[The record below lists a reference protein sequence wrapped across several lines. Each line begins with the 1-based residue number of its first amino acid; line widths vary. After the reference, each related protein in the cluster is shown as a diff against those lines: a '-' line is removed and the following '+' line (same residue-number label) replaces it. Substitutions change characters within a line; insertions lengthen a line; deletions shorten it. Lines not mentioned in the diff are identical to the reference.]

1 MPYTPQS
8 AEDAA
13 LGEHFALG
21 MRQRHW
27 LRARTLQNLRWIAIS
42 GQLLTILL
50 ARYGLGY
57 DVPVAACLAVILAS
71 VWFNVITRMTMAPN
85 ARLSERTALL
95 WMLFDLGQLGVLL
108 GLTGGLS
115 NPFALLF
122 LAPATVAA
130 AALNRVSAR
139 IVVGIALLSI
149 FGLEFTHI
157 PLTHETDGLLKLPDD
172 YLLGFGCALIIG
184 VGFIAIYVRRVA
196 DEAFGM
202 SQALAATQLALAREQ
217 RLSAL
222 GTMAAA
228 AAHEL
233 GSPLA
238 TIALTARE
246 MERDL
251 ERGALDGQDL
261 ALIRE
266 QTTRCR
272 DILAQLGRIRREDM
286 EHIRTA
292 PLLSVLE
299 EAAGPHEDTGKR
311 IEYFIDGEIVAGK
324 DTPSPTFPRRPEIIH
339 ALRNIIQN
347 AVDFARTTVWI
358 EIIET
363 EEHLSIRVQDDGPG
377 FPSDLMNRLG
387 DPYVTTRRGKRGRE
401 GGYEGMGL
409 GLFIAKTLLERRDAT
424 IILTNQRPSPVTL
437 PGAMVEIRW
446 KRASLMPQGDATT
459 APEQRDRRT
468 ILTGN
473 EPVQGLS

>member
-1 MPYTPQS
+1 MHHRPQS

-13 LGEHFALG
+13 LGEHFSLG

-27 LRARTLQNLRWIAIS
+27 LRARTLRNLRWVAIG
-42 GQLLTILL
+42 GQLATILVT
-50 ARYGLGY
+50 RYGLGY
-57 DVPVAACLAVILAS
+57 ELPMVWCLAVILVA
-71 VWFNVITRMTMAPN
+71 VWFNVITMIAMPPN
-85 ARLSERTALL
+85 ARLSERTAVL
-95 WMLFDLGQLGVLL
+95 WMLFDLGQLGILL

-115 NPFALLF
+115 NPFAVLF
-122 LAPATVAA
+122 IAPATVAA
-130 AALNRVSAR
+130 AALTRKNAR
-139 IVVGIALLSI
+139 LVVGIAILSI
-149 FGLEFTHI
+149 FLLEIAHMKLEHPVTGTLDL
-157 PLTHETDGLLKLPDD
+157 PET
-172 YLLGFGCALIIG
+172 YLLGMGCALIIG

-222 GTMAAA
+222 GTLAAA

-251 ERGALDGQDL
+251 QRDALDPEDL

-272 DILAQLGRIRREDM
+272 DILGQLSRIRQEDM

-299 EAAGPHEDTGKR
+299 EAAAPHEDSSGKR
-311 IEYFIDGEIVAGK
+311 IEYFVNGEIVEGEDA
-324 DTPSPTFPRRPEIIH
+324 PSPVFPRRPEIIH
-339 ALRNIIQN
+339 ALRNLIQN
-347 AVDFARTTVWI
+347 AADFARTTVWI
-358 EIIET
+358 EIEET
-363 EEHLSIRVQDDGPG
+363 DTTIAIRIQDDGPG
-377 FPSDLMNRLG
+377 YPPEMLGRLG
-387 DPYVTTRRGKRGRE
+387 DPYLTTRQGKRARE

-409 GLFIAKTLLERRDAT
+409 GLFIAKTLLERRGAT
-424 IILTNQRPSPVTL
+424 ITFSNRRPGPHTL
-437 PGAMVEIRW
+437 SGAVVEIGWER
-446 KRASLMPQGDATT
+446 SVLMPPVESEQAVTT
-459 APEQRDRRT
+459 PSGF
-468 ILTGN
+468 GN
-473 EPVQGLS
+473 FVW

>member
-1 MPYTPQS
+1 MPHTPQS

-13 LGEHFALG
+13 LGAHFALG

-27 LRARTLQNLRWIAIS
+27 LRARTLRNLRWIAIS
-42 GQLLTILL
+42 GQLMTVVVT
-50 ARYGLGY
+50 RYGLGY
-57 DVPVAACLAVILAS
+57 DLPLGWCLAVIMAA
-71 VWFNVITRMTMAPN
+71 VWFNVITMITMPPN

-95 WMLFDLGQLGVLL
+95 WMLFDLGQLGALL
-108 GLTGGLS
+108 ALTGGLG

-122 LAPATVAA
+122 IAPATVAA
-130 AALNRVSAR
+130 AALNRFNAR
-139 IVVGIALLSI
+139 IVVGIAILSI
-149 FGLEFTHI
+149 FALQLVDT
-157 PLTHETDGLLKLPDD
+157 PLYHPEQGHLILPEN
-172 YLLGFGCALIIG
+172 YSLGIGCALIIG
-184 VGFIAIYVRRVA
+184 VGFIAVYVRRVA

-251 ERGALDGQDL
+251 ERNALDPGDL

-272 DILAQLGRIRREDM
+272 DILSQLARIRQEDM

-299 EAAGPHEDTGKR
+299 EAARPHGDSGKR
-311 IEYFIDGEIVAGK
+311 IEYFIDGEIVGSG
-324 DTPSPTFPRRPEIIH
+324 DTPSPVFPRRPEIIH
-339 ALRNIIQN
+339 ALRNLIQN
-347 AVDFARTTVWI
+347 AVDFARTTVWV
-358 EIIET
+358 EVEET
-363 EEHLSIRVQDDGPG
+363 ADSLAIRIQDDGPG
-377 FPSDLMNRLG
+377 FSADVLNRLG
-387 DPYVTTRRGKRGRE
+387 DPFLTTRRGRRARE

-409 GLFIAKTLLERRDAT
+409 GLFIAKTLLERRGAT
-424 IILTNQRPSPVTL
+424 ITFANRRPGHDSL
-437 PGAMVEIRW
+437 SGAVVEIRW
-446 KRASLMPQGDATT
+446 KTDALMRPVEAPNTVSTAS
-459 APEQRDRRT
+459 
-468 ILTGN
+468 
-473 EPVQGLS
+473 GLGSFGW